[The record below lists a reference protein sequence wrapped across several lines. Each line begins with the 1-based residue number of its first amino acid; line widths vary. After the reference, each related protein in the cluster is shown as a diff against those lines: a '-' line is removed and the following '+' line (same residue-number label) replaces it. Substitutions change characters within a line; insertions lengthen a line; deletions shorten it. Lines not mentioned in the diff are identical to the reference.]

1 MGLNMVVEITNII
14 MYAVGL
20 GFDTSSE
27 VNSSGLLF
35 GTMP

>member
-1 MGLNMVVEITNII
+1 MGFNMVVEVTNSI

-35 GTMP
+35 GAMS